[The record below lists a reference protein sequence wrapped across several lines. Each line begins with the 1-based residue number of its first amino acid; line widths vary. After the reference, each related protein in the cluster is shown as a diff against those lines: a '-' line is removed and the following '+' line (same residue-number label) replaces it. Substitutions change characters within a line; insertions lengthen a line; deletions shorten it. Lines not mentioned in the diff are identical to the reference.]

1 MLYTQMNFRFRFFVS
16 TLFIIYFSSSCGSN
30 TNSTGT
36 ETQTQNTADFESIKG
51 ITFHEVKRQ
60 FENGLSFDTIGFQQ
74 EPEWILKF
82 LRSDRVE
89 IFSPQEGKMMS
100 FHLHH
105 DHDNY
110 YNFGREWF
118 AVKLL
123 SKDSIVLQR
132 LEVKSLRIKNDDRSN
147 VFMTFYAEDYI
158 KNKLQTTKEELLKP
172 SKADTAFVKERI
184 MLANAHPLDSNYLFA
199 ARTPVKLSAKSK
211 AIQVEKHS
219 SFDPLTKSSAYD
231 YLYPEFKIEIKNA
244 YKKFNYA
251 FRVIVDVN
259 KNISVYDFPS
269 YEEDTR
275 ENRHKVLQ
283 GICDIY
289 LSNMLEITPGTTLD
303 MPHASLI
310 TLYVKGEANN

>member
-1 MLYTQMNFRFRFFVS
+1 MNFRFGLLLS
-16 TLFIIYFSSSCGSN
+16 SILTLYILSSCGSGAKE
-30 TNSTGT
+30 SQS
-36 ETQTQNTADFESIKG
+36 ETPKTADFESIKG
-51 ITFHEVKRQ
+51 ITFHEIRRQ

-82 LRSDRVE
+82 LRNDRVE

-123 SKDSIVLQR
+123 SKDSIILQR
-132 LEVKSLRIKNDDRSN
+132 LEVKSLRIKNDERSN
-147 VFMTFYAEDYI
+147 VFMTFYSEDYMA
-158 KNKLQTTKEELLKP
+158 NKLKTAKGELQKP
-172 SKADTAFVKERI
+172 NKADTIFVKERI
-184 MLANAHPLDSNYLFA
+184 KLANDNPLDSNYLFA
-199 ARTPVKLSAKSK
+199 ARKPVQLSAKSK
-211 AIQVEKHS
+211 AIKVNTYS

-231 YLYPEFKIEIKNA
+231 YLYPEFKIEISNA

-259 KNISVYDFPS
+259 KNIKVYDFPS
-269 YEEDTR
+269 YEEDTK

-289 LSNMLEITPGTTLD
+289 LRNMLNIIPGSTLGI
-303 MPHASLI
+303 PHASLI
-310 TLYVKGEANN
+310 TLYVKGEAKP